1 MTVYILGGG
10 PAGLALAQGLS
21 DHGQDFVLIERD
33 SVLGGLA
40 KTVSW
45 DAIGDHDLGPHKI
58 FSMNEDLNERVN
70 NLIAADQW
78 VVRNKKATIF
88 MGGQYLPY
96 PPSPFALLH
105 IYGPVTFLKMCMGFG
120 LAKLFGW
127 IKAPFAKSFEQDLSA
142 RVGFALYDKLFR
154 PIAEKLWGDP
164 RNLDIKLSQGRVQIP
179 SVFEIIRGIL
189 GVKSNSTFEALEF
202 SYPKGGLKTLWNAI
216 SENISSH
223 GKIFTQ
229 HEVQEL
235 TCDMQGNVKSIE
247 VLDLTSKE
255 AKTLILSD
263 DDYVISS
270 LPLALN
276 AKLLGDYLSDKAHD
290 VAKNVVRLND
300 LVLVFLH
307 IESDEL
313 TDNSWIFIPDPD
325 IIFHRV
331 SEQNSF
337 DVSMVPSGSIVCC
350 EVMSSP
356 QRPLSDLPD
365 DKLVASCLDD
375 LEALGLGRPK
385 LKASKVT
392 RLPKSYPVYQVGFE
406 SQLKEL
412 IGEFDTLPNFKTIGR
427 QGAFNYIGTLDAM
440 DIGFGA
446 ADWIADRQKDW
457 KLERERTEHF
467 PVLD

>member
-10 PAGLALAQGLS
+10 PTGLALAQGLS

-33 SVLGGLA
+33 TDLGGLA

-45 DAIGDHDLGPHKI
+45 EKIGDHDLGPHKI
-58 FSMNEDLNERVN
+58 FSMNEALNQRVN
-70 NLIAADQW
+70 SLIDADQW
-78 VVRNKKATIF
+78 VVRDKKASIF

-105 IYGPVTFLKMCMGFG
+105 IYGPVTFTKMCIGFG
-120 LAKLFGW
+120 WAKTFGW
-127 IKAPFAKSFEQDLSA
+127 MRAPFAKSFEQDLSA

-164 RNLDIKLSQGRVQIP
+164 LNLDIKLSQGRVQIP
-179 SVFEIIRGIL
+179 NVFEIILGTLGI
-189 GVKSNSTFEALEF
+189 KSNSSFEALEF
-202 SYPKGGLKTLWNAI
+202 SYPKGGLKMLWQAI
-216 SENISSH
+216 SRNISSN
-223 GKIFTQ
+223 GKILVD
-229 HEVQEL
+229 HAVQKL
-235 TCDMQGNVKSIE
+235 TCDTQGNIKTIE
-247 VLDLTSKE
+247 VRDLKANKNKKMT
-255 AKTLILSD
+255 LSD
-263 DDYVISS
+263 DDYVVST

-276 AKLLGDYLSDKAHD
+276 ARLLGSKLSDAAHD
-290 VAKNVVRLND
+290 IAHNVVKLND

-307 IESDEL
+307 IEADEL
-313 TDNSWIFIPDPD
+313 TENSWIFIPDPN

-356 QRPLSDLPD
+356 QRPLSDKPD
-365 DKLVASCLDD
+365 DELVASCLDD
-375 LEALGLGRPK
+375 LEKLGLGRPK
-385 LKASKVT
+385 VKASKVT

-406 SQLKEL
+406 SQLQAL
-412 IGEFDTLPNFKTIGR
+412 ICEFDALPNFKTIGR

-446 ADWIADRQKDW
+446 AEWIVDREKDW
-457 KLERERTEHF
+457 QRERERTEHF

>member
-10 PAGLALAQGLS
+10 PTGLALAQGLS
-21 DHGQDFVLIERD
+21 DHGQNFVLIERD
-33 SVLGGLA
+33 SDLGGLA

-45 DAIGDHDLGPHKI
+45 AKIGDHDLGPHKI
-58 FSMNEDLNERVN
+58 FSMNEALNQRVN
-70 NLIAADQW
+70 SLIDAEQW
-78 VVRNKKATIF
+78 VVRDKKATIF

-105 IYGPVTFLKMCMGFG
+105 IYGPVTFLKMCIGFG
-120 LAKLFGW
+120 LAKIFGW
-127 IKAPFAKSFEQDLSA
+127 MRAPFAKSFEQDLRA
-142 RVGFALYDKLFR
+142 RVGLALYDKLFR

-164 RNLDIKLSQGRVQIP
+164 RNLDLKLSQGRVQIP

-189 GVKSNSTFEALEF
+189 GIKSNSSFEALEF
-202 SYPKGGLKTLWNAI
+202 SYPKGGLKMLWQAI
-216 SENISSH
+216 SKNISSNGQILANH
-223 GKIFTQ
+223 A
-229 HEVQEL
+229 VQKL
-235 TCDMQGNVKSIE
+235 LCDSQGNIDAIE
-247 VLDLTSKE
+247 VRDLTANETK
-255 AKTLILSD
+255 KITLSD
-263 DDYVISS
+263 DDYIVST

-276 AKLLGDYLSDKAHD
+276 ARLLGDKLSEAAHD
-290 VAKNVVRLND
+290 IAQNVVKLND

-307 IESDEL
+307 IEADEL
-313 TDNSWIFIPDPD
+313 TENSWIFIPDPD

-350 EVMSSP
+350 EVMSSS
-356 QRPLSDLPD
+356 QRPLADRPD
-365 DKLVASCLDD
+365 DELVASCLDD
-375 LEALGLGRPK
+375 LEKLGLGRPEV
-385 LKASKVT
+385 KASKVT

-406 SQLKEL
+406 TQLKTL
-412 IGEFDTLPNFKTIGR
+412 IGEFDALPNFKTIGR

-446 ADWIADRQKDW
+446 AEWIVDREKDW
-457 KLERERTEHF
+457 QLERERTEHF